1 MESMARYQ
9 GACLNHRAQRM
20 DLLSELQALIAD
32 DPMRLR
38 VLHHVH
44 DLRLPDCWVAAG
56 FVRSAVWDRQHM
68 RSGSP
73 LPSDVDVIWFDRDR
87 TSPEIDVQIETALHK
102 VDSSVNWS
110 VKNQARMHL
119 RNGDHPYS
127 SAVEAMKAWPET
139 ATAVAVRIREG
150 GDIEAAAP
158 FGLDDLF
165 NLIVRPTDRFL
176 LDKRQVYLDRL
187 RSKDWLTT
195 WPDLQISHG
204 DNV

>member
-1 MESMARYQ
+1 MNQ
-9 GACLNHRAQRM
+9 LTQ
-20 DLLSELQALIAD
+20 LQAIIAT
-32 DPMRLR
+32 DPVRLR
-38 VLHHVH
+38 ILHHVH
-44 DLRLPDCWVAAG
+44 DLGLPDCWVAAG

-68 RSGSP
+68 RSDSP

-87 TSPEIDVQIETALHK
+87 TSPDTDVQIEAALHDI
-102 VDSSVNWS
+102 DSSVAWS

-119 RNGDHPYS
+119 RNGDDPYS
-127 SAVEAMKAWPET
+127 SAIEAMTAWPET
-139 ATAVAVRIREG
+139 ATAVAVRIGAG
-150 GDIEAAAP
+150 GDIEVMAP

-176 LDKRQVYLDRL
+176 LEKRQIYLDHL

-195 WPDLQISHG
+195 WPDLQISLG